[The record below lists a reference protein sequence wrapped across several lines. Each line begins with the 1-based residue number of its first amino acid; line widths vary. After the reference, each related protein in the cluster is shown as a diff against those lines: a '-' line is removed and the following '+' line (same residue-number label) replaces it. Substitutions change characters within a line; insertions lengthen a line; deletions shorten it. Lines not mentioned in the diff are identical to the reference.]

1 MLDVPERYKSFLFKS
16 ILISSE
22 SPLKISFLAK
32 LIGFPDTE
40 INSSDRETSFPEKE
54 ISLWFKFRFFELKY
68 SLSMSTKTFSAKRSI
83 FSLSLTR
90 FTFIFS
96 ERSN

>member
-22 SPLKISFLAK
+22 SPLKKLFLAK

-40 INSSDRETSFPEKE
+40 INSSDKETSFPEKVR
-54 ISLWFKFRFFELKY
+54 SLYFRFKFFELKY
-68 SLSMSTKTFSAKRSI
+68 SLSMSTKTFSAKI
-83 FSLSLTR
+83 
-90 FTFIFS
+90 
-96 ERSN
+96 